1 MRVEVAAGAIW
12 REMENEVVILNV
24 DTGVYYGISGAGRHI
39 WLELVEHGLLEKAHA
54 SLQKKFEAEPDEL
67 QRDLESIVGQLV
79 SKRIVR
85 VISGIRRPFQ
95 KEVESASYLPGLSS
109 HERYWRLADD
119 LTALPSIVR
128 RSSGCS
134 RLSHTVESTASESGL
149 AVPSRSVT
157 RD

>member
-39 WLELVEHGLLEKAHA
+39 WLELVEHGSLEKAHA

-85 VISGIRRPFQ
+85 VIS
-95 KEVESASYLPGLSS
+95 ESDG
-109 HERYWRLADD
+109 
-119 LTALPSIVR
+119 
-128 RSSGCS
+128 RSKKK
-134 RLSHTVESTASESGL
+134 
-149 AVPSRSVT
+149 
-157 RD
+157 